1 MPQTRDT
8 IAQQLYDLLT
18 TKGFDVKTLNDT
30 ADQDQPIQSAN
41 IFSFDFIHN
50 GTNYGSVVIILSPDL
65 GIEMLV
71 TDAIGKH
78 MDNQSGAKDA
88 WFDFR
93 EQLRNFARR
102 ASPKDMKISDASQL
116 PYRLKKAESAN
127 LAEGRYWGSKHI
139 SRTTGPQKTKLR
151 IRHSR
156 DINEGDARFRHI
168 QELFIETEDEQ
179 RFKLPFTSLV
189 GGRAMARHCAEG
201 GNPWD
206 PVGQNITKMVKEC
219 AVMGNFLRRVSAGNW
234 ANTPQIEL
242 VEAARRHYQE
252 QRKRLKSLAGR
263 RGYQSHVSNF
273 DSSADVAVTESTVQA
288 IKELFCRAPNQE
300 MVAEVAPILGTM
312 AEADQFEAWADSL
325 LEGTWSLP
333 KDKEDENKLIDIMS
347 QPLKLG
353 ANAQNA
359 TGKLYN
365 LLGDHVL
372 FDMLSDAAES
382 DPEADARPII
392 LQWMQNQGADHQSVA
407 RVSQKISRTQQI
419 DTSGGA
425 PKIKSVVREPD
436 AEQDPAAVQR
446 ELSGITQRQV
456 PPNTVGFKP

>member
-446 ELSGITQRQV
+446 ELSGVTQRQV

>member
-1 MPQTRDT
+1 MPQTKDN
-8 IAQQLYDLLT
+8 IAQQLYDLLSA
-18 TKGFDVKTLNDT
+18 KGFDVKSLNNTGNQDAAIQDT
-30 ADQDQPIQSAN
+30 D
-41 IFSFDFIHN
+41 IFSFDFVHN
-50 GTNYGSVVIILSPDL
+50 GTNYGSVVIILGSDL
-65 GIEMLV
+65 SIELLV

-78 MDNQSGAKDA
+78 MDNEQGARDA
-88 WFDFR
+88 WFNFLQ
-93 EQLRNFARR
+93 ELRNFARR
-102 ASPKDMKISDASQL
+102 KSPNFKISDASQL

-139 SRTTGPQKTKLR
+139 SRTTGPKKTRLR
-151 IRHSR
+151 IRHNR

-189 GGRAMARHCAEG
+189 GGRAMARHCAAG

-206 PVGQNITKMVKEC
+206 DVGQRITKMVKEC

-252 QRKRLKSLAGR
+252 QRKRLKSLAGQ
-263 RGYQSHVSNF
+263 RGYQSYITDLNTSEET
-273 DSSADVAVTESTVQA
+273 AVAESTVQA
-288 IKELFCRAPNQE
+288 IKELFCQAPNQE

-312 AEADQFEAWADSL
+312 AEAEQFEAWANNL

-333 KDKEDENKLIDIMS
+333 NDKESEDKLIAIMS

-353 ANAQNA
+353 ADAQNA
-359 TGKLYN
+359 TGKLYDI
-365 LLGDHVL
+365 LGDDVL
-372 FDMLSDAAES
+372 FDMLYDAAES
-382 DPEADARPII
+382 DPEGDARPIV
-392 LQWMQNQGADHQSVA
+392 LQWMERQGADHVA
-407 RVSQKISRTQQI
+407 VSRILQKLNTKQI
-419 DTSGGA
+419 DTSGNA

-436 AEQDPAAVQR
+436 ATPDPARVQR
-446 ELSGITQRQV
+446 ELSGLTQRQV

>member
-1 MPQTRDT
+1 MPQTKDN
-8 IAQQLYDLLT
+8 IAQQLYNLLT
-18 TKGFDVKTLNDT
+18 AKGFDVKSLNNT
-30 ADQDQPIQSAN
+30 GNQDAAIQDSD
-41 IFSFDFIHN
+41 IFSFDFEHN

-65 GIEMLV
+65 SIEMLV

-78 MDNQSGAKDA
+78 MDNDSGARDA
-88 WFDFR
+88 WFAFMQ
-93 EQLRNFARR
+93 ELRNSARR
-102 ASPKDMKISDASQL
+102 KSPDFKISDASQL
-116 PYRLKKAESAN
+116 PYRLKRAESAN

-151 IRHSR
+151 IRHNR

-263 RGYQSHVSNF
+263 RGYQTHVSNF
-273 DSSADVAVTESTVQA
+273 DSSSDVAVTESTVKA
-288 IKELFCRAPNQE
+288 IKELFCQAPNQE

-333 KDKEDENKLIDIMS
+333 KDKEAEDQLIEIMS

-359 TGKLYN
+359 TGKLYD
-365 LLGDHVL
+365 LLGDDVL

-407 RVSQKISRTQQI
+407 RISQKLTNTQQI
-419 DTSGGA
+419 DARGGA

-436 AEQDPAAVQR
+436 AQQDPAAVQR
-446 ELSGITQRQV
+446 ELSGVTQRQV
-456 PPNTVGFKP
+456 PPNSVGFKP

>member
-179 RFKLPFTSLV
+179 RFKLPLTSLV

-365 LLGDHVL
+365 LLGDDVL

-446 ELSGITQRQV
+446 ELSGVTQRQV

>member
-1 MPQTRDT
+1 
-8 IAQQLYDLLT
+8 
-18 TKGFDVKTLNDT
+18 
-30 ADQDQPIQSAN
+30 
-41 IFSFDFIHN
+41 
-50 GTNYGSVVIILSPDL
+50 
-65 GIEMLV
+65 
-71 TDAIGKH
+71 
-78 MDNQSGAKDA
+78 
-88 WFDFR
+88 
-93 EQLRNFARR
+93 
-102 ASPKDMKISDASQL
+102 
-116 PYRLKKAESAN
+116 
-127 LAEGRYWGSKHI
+127 
-139 SRTTGPQKTKLR
+139 
-151 IRHSR
+151 
-156 DINEGDARFRHI
+156 
-168 QELFIETEDEQ
+168 
-179 RFKLPFTSLV
+179 
-189 GGRAMARHCAEG
+189 MARHCAEG

-263 RGYQSHVSNF
+263 RGYHNHVGNF
-273 DSSADVAVTESTVQA
+273 DSSGDIAVAESTVQA
-288 IKELFCRAPNQE
+288 IKELFCRAPDQE

-333 KDKEDENKLIDIMS
+333 KDQAAEDQLIQIMG

-359 TGKLYN
+359 TGKLYD
-365 LLGDHVL
+365 LLGDDVL

-392 LQWMQNQGADHQSVA
+392 LQWMQNQGADHESVA
-407 RVSQKISRTQQI
+407 RVAQKISNTQQI

-446 ELSGITQRQV
+446 ELSGVTQRQV

>member
-168 QELFIETEDEQ
+168 QELFIETQDEQ

-263 RGYQSHVSNF
+263 RGYQNHVSNF

-365 LLGDHVL
+365 LLGDDVL

-425 PKIKSVVREPD
+425 PKIKSVVREPA

-446 ELSGITQRQV
+446 ELSGVTQRQV

>member
-1 MPQTRDT
+1 MPQTKDN
-8 IAQQLYDLLT
+8 IAQQLYNLLSS
-18 TKGFDVKTLNDT
+18 KGFDVKSLNKT
-30 ADQDQPIQSAN
+30 GNQDAAIQDSD
-41 IFSFDFIHN
+41 IFSFDFVHN
-50 GTNYGSVVIILSPDL
+50 GTNYGSVVIILGGDL
-65 GIEMLV
+65 SIELLV

-78 MDNQSGAKDA
+78 MDNNDGARSA
-88 WFDFR
+88 WFKFLQ
-93 EQLRNFARR
+93 ELRNFARR
-102 ASPKDMKISDASQL
+102 KSPNFKISDASQL
-116 PYRLKKAESAN
+116 PYRLKRAESEQ

-139 SRTTGPQKTKLR
+139 SRTSGPQKTKLR

-156 DINEGDARFRHI
+156 DINEGDARYRHI

-206 PVGQNITKMVKEC
+206 PTGQNITRMVKEC

-242 VEAARRHYQE
+242 VEAARRHYQQ

-263 RGYQSHVSNF
+263 RGYQTYVS
-273 DSSADVAVTESTVQA
+273 SSDTETEAVAESTVRA
-288 IKELFCRAPNQE
+288 IKELFCQAPDQE
-300 MVAEVAPILGTM
+300 MVEQVAPILGSM
-312 AEADQFEAWADSL
+312 AEAEQFEAWADSL

-333 KDKEDENKLIDIMS
+333 NDKEDEDNLIAIMS

-353 ANAQNA
+353 ADAQNA
-359 TGKLYN
+359 TGKLYDI
-365 LLGDHVL
+365 LGDDLL
-372 FDMLSDAAES
+372 FDMLHDAAEA
-382 DPEADARPII
+382 DAEADARPII
-392 LQWMQNQGADHQSVA
+392 LQWMERQGADHVA
-407 RVSQKISRTQQI
+407 ISRILQKLNTKQI
-419 DTSGGA
+419 DTSGNA

-436 AEQDPAAVQR
+436 VDQDPAQVR
-446 ELSGITQRQV
+446 KELSGVTQRQV

>member
-8 IAQQLYDLLT
+8 LAQQLYDLLT
-18 TKGFDVKTLNDT
+18 TRGFDVKTLNDT
-30 ADQDQPIQSAN
+30 ADQDQPIRSAN

-365 LLGDHVL
+365 LLGDDVL
-372 FDMLSDAAES
+372 FDMLNDAAES

-446 ELSGITQRQV
+446 ELSGVTQRQV

>member
-1 MPQTRDT
+1 MPQTKDN
-8 IAQQLYDLLT
+8 IAQQLYNLLT
-18 TKGFDVKTLNDT
+18 AKGFDVKSLNNTGNQDT
-30 ADQDQPIQSAN
+30 AIQDSD
-41 IFSFDFIHN
+41 IFSFDFEHN

-65 GIEMLV
+65 SIELLV

-78 MDNQSGAKDA
+78 MDNDSGARDA
-88 WFDFR
+88 WFAFMQ
-93 EQLRNFARR
+93 ELRNFARR
-102 ASPKDMKISDASQL
+102 KSPDFKISDASQL
-116 PYRLKKAESAN
+116 PYRLKRAESAN

-151 IRHSR
+151 IRHNR

-263 RGYQSHVSNF
+263 RGYQTHVSNF
-273 DSSADVAVTESTVQA
+273 DSSSDVAVTESTVQA
-288 IKELFCRAPNQE
+288 IKELFCQAPNQE
-300 MVAEVAPILGTM
+300 MVAEVAPILG
-312 AEADQFEAWADSL
+312 
-325 LEGTWSLP
+325 
-333 KDKEDENKLIDIMS
+333 
-347 QPLKLG
+347 KLG

-359 TGKLYN
+359 TGKLYD
-365 LLGDHVL
+365 LLGDDVL

-407 RVSQKISRTQQI
+407 RISQKLTNTQQI
-419 DTSGGA
+419 DASGGA

-436 AEQDPAAVQR
+436 AQPDPAAVQR
-446 ELSGITQRQV
+446 ELSGVTQRQV
-456 PPNTVGFKP
+456 PPNSVGFKP

>member
-1 MPQTRDT
+1 MPQTKDN
-8 IAQQLYDLLT
+8 IAQQLYNLLSA
-18 TKGFDVKTLNDT
+18 KGFDVKSLNNT
-30 ADQDQPIQSAN
+30 GNQDAAIQDSD
-41 IFSFDFIHN
+41 IFSFDFVHN
-50 GTNYGSVVIILSPDL
+50 GTNYGSVVIILDSDL
-65 GIEMLV
+65 SIELLV

-78 MDNQSGAKDA
+78 MDNDSGARDA
-88 WFDFR
+88 WFAFLQ
-93 EQLRNFARR
+93 ELRNFARR
-102 ASPKDMKISDASQL
+102 KSPDFKISDASQL
-116 PYRLKKAESAN
+116 PYRLKRAESAN

-168 QELFIETEDEQ
+168 QELFIETADEQ

-263 RGYQSHVSNF
+263 RGYQTHVSNF

-288 IKELFCRAPNQE
+288 IKELFCQAPNQE

-333 KDKEDENKLIDIMS
+333 KDKEAEDQLIEIMS

-359 TGKLYN
+359 TGKLYD
-365 LLGDHVL
+365 LLGDDVL

-392 LQWMQNQGADHQSVA
+392 LKWMQNQGADHQSVA
-407 RVSQKISRTQQI
+407 RISQKLTNTQQI
-419 DTSGGA
+419 DARGGA

-436 AEQDPAAVQR
+436 AGQDPAAVQR
-446 ELSGITQRQV
+446 ELSGVTQRQV

>member
-1 MPQTRDT
+1 MPQTKDN
-8 IAQQLYDLLT
+8 IAQQLYNLLSSR
-18 TKGFDVKTLNDT
+18 GFDVKSLNKT
-30 ADQDQPIQSAN
+30 GNQDAAIQDSD
-41 IFSFDFIHN
+41 IFSFDFVHN
-50 GTNYGSVVIILSPDL
+50 GTNYGSVVIILGGDL
-65 GIEMLV
+65 SIELLV

-78 MDNQSGAKDA
+78 MDNNDGARSA
-88 WFDFR
+88 WFKFLQ
-93 EQLRNFARR
+93 ELRNFARR
-102 ASPKDMKISDASQL
+102 KSPNFKISDASQL
-116 PYRLKKAESAN
+116 PYRLKRAESEQ

-139 SRTTGPQKTKLR
+139 SRTSGPQKTKLR

-156 DINEGDARFRHI
+156 DINEGDARYRHI

-206 PVGQNITKMVKEC
+206 PMGQNITKMVKEC

-242 VEAARRHYQE
+242 VEAARRHYQQ

-263 RGYQSHVSNF
+263 RGYQTYA
-273 DSSADVAVTESTVQA
+273 SSSDTENLAVAESTVRA
-288 IKELFCRAPNQE
+288 IKELFCQAPDQE
-300 MVAEVAPILGTM
+300 MVEQVAPILGSM
-312 AEADQFEAWADSL
+312 AEAEQFEAWADSL

-333 KDKEDENKLIDIMS
+333 NDKEDEDKLIAIMS

-353 ANAQNA
+353 ADAQNA
-359 TGKLYN
+359 TGKLYDI
-365 LLGDHVL
+365 LGDDLL
-372 FDMLSDAAES
+372 FDMLHDAAEA
-382 DPEADARPII
+382 DAEDDARPII
-392 LQWMQNQGADHQSVA
+392 LQWMERQGADHVA
-407 RVSQKISRTQQI
+407 ISRILQKLNTKQI
-419 DTSGGA
+419 DTSGNA

-436 AEQDPAAVQR
+436 TDQDPAQVR
-446 ELSGITQRQV
+446 KELSGVTQRQV

>member
-365 LLGDHVL
+365 LLGDDVSRCQAHYPTV
-372 FDMLSDAAES
+372 DAES
-382 DPEADARPII
+382 GCR
-392 LQWMQNQGADHQSVA
+392 S
-407 RVSQKISRTQQI
+407 SISC
-419 DTSGGA
+419 TSL
-425 PKIKSVVREPD
+425 
-436 AEQDPAAVQR
+436 AENISHTTD
-446 ELSGITQRQV
+446 
-456 PPNTVGFKP
+456 

>member
-1 MPQTRDT
+1 MPQTKDN
-8 IAQQLYDLLT
+8 IAQQLYNLLT
-18 TKGFDVKTLNDT
+18 AKGFDVKSLNNT
-30 ADQDQPIQSAN
+30 GNQDAAIQDSD
-41 IFSFDFIHN
+41 IFSFDFEHN

-65 GIEMLV
+65 SIEMLV

-78 MDNQSGAKDA
+78 MDNDSGARDA
-88 WFDFR
+88 WFAFMQ
-93 EQLRNFARR
+93 ELRNFARR
-102 ASPKDMKISDASQL
+102 KSPDFKISDASQL
-116 PYRLKKAESAN
+116 PYRLKRAESAN

-151 IRHSR
+151 IRHNR

-263 RGYQSHVSNF
+263 RGYQTHVSNF
-273 DSSADVAVTESTVQA
+273 DSSSDVAVTESTVKA
-288 IKELFCRAPNQE
+288 IKELFCQAPNQE

-333 KDKEDENKLIDIMS
+333 KDKEAEDQLIEIMS

-359 TGKLYN
+359 TGKLYD
-365 LLGDHVL
+365 LLGDDVL

-407 RVSQKISRTQQI
+407 RISQKLTNTQQI
-419 DTSGGA
+419 DARGGA

-436 AEQDPAAVQR
+436 AQQDPAAVQR
-446 ELSGITQRQV
+446 ELSGVTQRQV
-456 PPNTVGFKP
+456 PPNSVGFKP

>member
-1 MPQTRDT
+1 MPQTKDN
-8 IAQQLYDLLT
+8 IAQQLYNLLT
-18 TKGFDVKTLNDT
+18 AKGFDVKSLNNT
-30 ADQDQPIQSAN
+30 GNQDAAIQDSD
-41 IFSFDFIHN
+41 IFSFDFEHN
-50 GTNYGSVVIILSPDL
+50 GTNYGSVVIILDSDL
-65 GIEMLV
+65 SIELLV

-78 MDNQSGAKDA
+78 MDNDSGARDA
-88 WFDFR
+88 WFAFLQ
-93 EQLRNFARR
+93 ELRNFARR
-102 ASPKDMKISDASQL
+102 KSPDFKISDASQL
-116 PYRLKKAESAN
+116 PYRLKRAESAN

-168 QELFIETEDEQ
+168 QELFIETADEQ

-263 RGYQSHVSNF
+263 RGYHNHVGNF
-273 DSSADVAVTESTVQA
+273 DSSGDIAVAESTVQA

-333 KDKEDENKLIDIMS
+333 KDQAAEDQLIQIMG

-359 TGKLYN
+359 TGKLYD
-365 LLGDHVL
+365 LLGDDVL

-392 LQWMQNQGADHQSVA
+392 LQWMQNQGADHESVA
-407 RVSQKISRTQQI
+407 RVAQKISNTQQI

-436 AEQDPAAVQR
+436 AQSDPAAVQR
-446 ELSGITQRQV
+446 ELSGVTQRQV

>member
-1 MPQTRDT
+1 MPQTKDN
-8 IAQQLYDLLT
+8 IAQQLYNLLT
-18 TKGFDVKTLNDT
+18 AKGFDVKSLNNT
-30 ADQDQPIQSAN
+30 GNQDAAIQDSD
-41 IFSFDFIHN
+41 IFSFDFEHN

-65 GIEMLV
+65 SIELLV

-78 MDNQSGAKDA
+78 MDNDSGARDA
-88 WFDFR
+88 WFAFMQ
-93 EQLRNFARR
+93 ELRNFARR
-102 ASPKDMKISDASQL
+102 KSPDFKISDASQL
-116 PYRLKKAESAN
+116 PYRLKRAESAN

-151 IRHSR
+151 IRHNR

-263 RGYQSHVSNF
+263 RGYQTHVSNF
-273 DSSADVAVTESTVQA
+273 DSSSDVAVTESTVKA
-288 IKELFCRAPNQE
+288 IKELFCQAPNQE

-333 KDKEDENKLIDIMS
+333 KDKEAEDQLIEIMS

-359 TGKLYN
+359 TGKLYD
-365 LLGDHVL
+365 LLGDDVL

-407 RVSQKISRTQQI
+407 RISQKLTNTQQI
-419 DTSGGA
+419 DARGGA

-436 AEQDPAAVQR
+436 AQLDPAAVQR
-446 ELSGITQRQV
+446 ELSGVTQRQV
-456 PPNTVGFKP
+456 PPNSVGFKP

>member
-1 MPQTRDT
+1 
-8 IAQQLYDLLT
+8 
-18 TKGFDVKTLNDT
+18 
-30 ADQDQPIQSAN
+30 
-41 IFSFDFIHN
+41 
-50 GTNYGSVVIILSPDL
+50 
-65 GIEMLV
+65 
-71 TDAIGKH
+71 
-78 MDNQSGAKDA
+78 MDNDSGARDA
-88 WFDFR
+88 WFAFMQ
-93 EQLRNFARR
+93 ELRNFARR
-102 ASPKDMKISDASQL
+102 KSPDFKISDASQL
-116 PYRLKKAESAN
+116 PYRLKRAESAN

-151 IRHSR
+151 IRHNR

-206 PVGQNITKMVKEC
+206 SVGQNITKMVKEC

-263 RGYQSHVSNF
+263 RGYQTHVSNF

-288 IKELFCRAPNQE
+288 IKELFCQAPNQE

-333 KDKEDENKLIDIMS
+333 KDKEAEDQLIEIMS

-359 TGKLYN
+359 TGKLYD
-365 LLGDHVL
+365 LLGDDVL

-382 DPEADARPII
+382 NPEADARPII

-407 RVSQKISRTQQI
+407 RISQKLTNTQQI
-419 DTSGGA
+419 DARGGA

-436 AEQDPAAVQR
+436 AQQDPAAVQR
-446 ELSGITQRQV
+446 ELSGVTQRQV
-456 PPNTVGFKP
+456 PPNSVGFKP

>member
-1 MPQTRDT
+1 MPQTKDN
-8 IAQQLYDLLT
+8 IAQQLYNLLT
-18 TKGFDVKTLNDT
+18 AKGFDVKSLNNT
-30 ADQDQPIQSAN
+30 GNQDAAIQDSD
-41 IFSFDFIHN
+41 IFSFDFEHN

-65 GIEMLV
+65 SIELLV

-78 MDNQSGAKDA
+78 MNNDSGARDA
-88 WFDFR
+88 WFAFMQ
-93 EQLRNFARR
+93 ELRNFARR
-102 ASPKDMKISDASQL
+102 KSPDFKISDASQL
-116 PYRLKKAESAN
+116 PYRLKRAESAN

-151 IRHSR
+151 IRHNR

-168 QELFIETEDEQ
+168 QELFIETADEQ

-263 RGYQSHVSNF
+263 RGYQTHVSNF
-273 DSSADVAVTESTVQA
+273 DSSSDVAVTESTVQA
-288 IKELFCRAPNQE
+288 IKELFCQAPNQE

-333 KDKEDENKLIDIMS
+333 KDKEAEDQLIEIMS

-359 TGKLYN
+359 TGKLYD
-365 LLGDHVL
+365 LLGDDVL

-407 RVSQKISRTQQI
+407 RISQKLTNTQQI
-419 DTSGGA
+419 DARGGA

-436 AEQDPAAVQR
+436 AQPDPAAVQR
-446 ELSGITQRQV
+446 ELSGATQRQV
-456 PPNTVGFKP
+456 PPNSVGFKP

>member
-1 MPQTRDT
+1 MPQTKDN
-8 IAQQLYDLLT
+8 IAQQLYNLLT
-18 TKGFDVKTLNDT
+18 AKGFNVKSLNNT
-30 ADQDQPIQSAN
+30 GDQDAAIQDSD
-41 IFSFDFIHN
+41 IFSFDFVHK
-50 GTNYGSVVIILSPDL
+50 GTNYGSVVIILKPDL
-65 GIEMLV
+65 SIELLV

-78 MDNQSGAKDA
+78 MDNDLGARDA
-88 WFDFR
+88 WFAFLQ
-93 EQLRNFARR
+93 ELRNFARR
-102 ASPKDMKISDASQL
+102 KSPDFKISDASQL
-116 PYRLKKAESAN
+116 PYRLKAAESAN

-151 IRHSR
+151 IRHNR

-168 QELFIETEDEQ
+168 QELFIETADEQ

-206 PVGQNITKMVKEC
+206 PIGQNITKMVKEC

-263 RGYQSHVSNF
+263 RGYQNHVSNF
-273 DSSADVAVTESTVQA
+273 DSTNDMVVAESTVQA
-288 IKELFCRAPNQE
+288 IKELFCQAPNQE
-300 MVAEVAPILGTM
+300 MVSEVAPILGTM
-312 AEADQFEAWADSL
+312 AEADQFESWADSL

-333 KDKEDENKLIDIMS
+333 QDKEAEDTLIQIMS

-359 TGKLYN
+359 TGKLYD
-365 LLGDHVL
+365 LLGDDVL

-382 DPEADARPII
+382 DPEADARPIV
-392 LQWMQNQGADHQSVA
+392 LQWMQHQGADHESVA
-407 RVSQKISRTQQI
+407 RVAQKLTNTQQI
-419 DTSGGA
+419 DTKGGA

-436 AEQDPAAVQR
+436 ASPDPVDVQK
-446 ELSGITQRQV
+446 ELSGVTQRQV

>member
-1 MPQTRDT
+1 MPQTKDN
-8 IAQQLYDLLT
+8 IAQQLYNLLT
-18 TKGFDVKTLNDT
+18 AKGFDVKSLNNT
-30 ADQDQPIQSAN
+30 GNQDAAIQDSD
-41 IFSFDFIHN
+41 IFSFDFEHN

-65 GIEMLV
+65 SIEMLV

-78 MDNQSGAKDA
+78 MDNDSGARDA
-88 WFDFR
+88 WFAFMQ
-93 EQLRNFARR
+93 ELRNFARR
-102 ASPKDMKISDASQL
+102 KSPDFKISDASQL
-116 PYRLKKAESAN
+116 PYRLKRAESAN

-151 IRHSR
+151 IRHNR

-263 RGYQSHVSNF
+263 RGYQTHVSNF
-273 DSSADVAVTESTVQA
+273 DSSSDVAVTESTVKA
-288 IKELFCRAPNQE
+288 IKELFCQAPNQE

-333 KDKEDENKLIDIMS
+333 KDKEAEDQLIEIMS

-359 TGKLYN
+359 TGKLYD
-365 LLGDHVL
+365 LLGDDVL

-407 RVSQKISRTQQI
+407 RISQKLTNTQQI
-419 DTSGGA
+419 DARGGA

-446 ELSGITQRQV
+446 ELSGVTQRQV

>member
-1 MPQTRDT
+1 
-8 IAQQLYDLLT
+8 
-18 TKGFDVKTLNDT
+18 
-30 ADQDQPIQSAN
+30 
-41 IFSFDFIHN
+41 
-50 GTNYGSVVIILSPDL
+50 
-65 GIEMLV
+65 MLV

-263 RGYQSHVSNF
+263 RGYQNHVSNF

-365 LLGDHVL
+365 LLGDDVL

-425 PKIKSVVREPD
+425 PKIKSVVREPA

-446 ELSGITQRQV
+446 ELSGVTQRQV

>member
-1 MPQTRDT
+1 MPQTKDN
-8 IAQQLYDLLT
+8 IAQQLYNLLT
-18 TKGFDVKTLNDT
+18 AKGFDVKSLNNT
-30 ADQDQPIQSAN
+30 GNQDAAIQDSD
-41 IFSFDFIHN
+41 IFSFDFEHN

-65 GIEMLV
+65 SIELLV

-78 MDNQSGAKDA
+78 MDNDSGARDA
-88 WFDFR
+88 WFAFMQ
-93 EQLRNFARR
+93 ELRNFARR
-102 ASPKDMKISDASQL
+102 KSPDFKISDASQL
-116 PYRLKKAESAN
+116 PYRLKRAESAN

-151 IRHSR
+151 IRHNR

-263 RGYQSHVSNF
+263 RGYQTHVSNF
-273 DSSADVAVTESTVQA
+273 DSSSDVAVTESTVKA
-288 IKELFCRAPNQE
+288 IKELFCQAPNQE

-333 KDKEDENKLIDIMS
+333 KDKEAEDQLIEIMS

-359 TGKLYN
+359 TGKLYD
-365 LLGDHVL
+365 LLGDDVL

-407 RVSQKISRTQQI
+407 RISQKLTNTQQI
-419 DTSGGA
+419 DARGGA

-436 AEQDPAAVQR
+436 AQQDPAAVQR
-446 ELSGITQRQV
+446 ELSGVTQRQV
-456 PPNTVGFKP
+456 PPNSVGFKP